1 MTKSVQMAGAVP
13 QFTIGDRVRKAR
25 EYAGLQQIELAE
37 RAGMSRGGVARIEAM
52 NGGLPRRSTLIAIAF
67 ATGVDLDWLETG
79 KTPAG
84 DNPDGGS
91 GCAIRDSNPEPAVL
105 RPRVLLAA

>member
-1 MTKSVQMAGAVP
+1 MNGFVP
-13 QFTIGDRVRKAR
+13 TFEVNDRVRKAR
-25 EYAGLQQIELAE
+25 EVSGVTQGDLANSLGLARTSL
-37 RAGMSRGGVARIEAM
+37 ARIEQ
-52 NGGLPRRSTLIAIAF
+52 GLSKPRRPILLAIAM
-67 ATGVDLDWLETG
+67 ATGVDFEWLETG

-91 GCAIRDSNPEPAVL
+91 QCAIRDSNPEPADL